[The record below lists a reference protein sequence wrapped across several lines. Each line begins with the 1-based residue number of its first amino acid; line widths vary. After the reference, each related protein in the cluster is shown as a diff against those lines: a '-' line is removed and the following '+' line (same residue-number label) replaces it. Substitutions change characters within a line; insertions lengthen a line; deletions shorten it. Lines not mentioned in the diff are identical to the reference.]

1 MLMLSA
7 EFHFT
12 PAQVWAMRYGD
23 FVGYAAFVDK
33 LREERARE
41 RSKRSRKGRKR

>member
-1 MLMLSA
+1 MLSA

-23 FVGYAAFVDK
+23 FVGYAHFVDQ
-33 LREERARE
+33 LRTERANQKAR
-41 RSKRSRKGRKR
+41 RSRKGRRT